1 MILERAKRNMNK
13 QKSVILSIA
22 LLSALSAGITADAR
36 EGLRL
41 STDPKLTEKAIEAQ
55 MKQSV
60 SAKEVNFDN
69 MLLQKNLNNMMPEEK
84 VKAETS
90 NIDID
95 LRVQFLRPF
104 KIIVI
109 SGWQNCL
116 WNRRKLQSARRQRL
130 KTHHYLINGQ
140 ETR

>member
-1 MILERAKRNMNK
+1 MNK

-69 MLLQKNLNNMMPEEK
+69 MLLQKNLNDMMPKGK
-84 VKAETS
+84 VVIDDTLKAA
-90 NIDID
+90 IDAYYEQYG
-95 LRVQFLRPF
+95 V
-104 KIIVI
+104 K
-109 SGWQNCL
+109 
-116 WNRRKLQSARRQRL
+116 
-130 KTHHYLINGQ
+130 
-140 ETR
+140 

>member
-1 MILERAKRNMNK
+1 MNK

-69 MLLQKNLNNMMPEEK
+69 MLLQKNLNDMMPKEK
-84 VKAETS
+84 VQAETS

-95 LRVQFLRPF
+95 LKGAVSTA
-104 KIIVI
+104 I
-109 SGWQNCL
+109 QN
-116 WNRRKLQSARRQRL
+116 NRDIRL
-130 KTHHYLINGQ
+130 AELSLEQAETAVSQAAAAKNHHYLINGQ

>member
-1 MILERAKRNMNK
+1 MNK

-69 MLLQKNLNNMMPEEK
+69 MLLQKNLNDMKLMMIK
-84 VKAETS
+84 KIFLL
-90 NIDID
+90 NY
-95 LRVQFLRPF
+95 QF
-104 KIIVI
+104 
-109 SGWQNCL
+109 
-116 WNRRKLQSARRQRL
+116 
-130 KTHHYLINGQ
+130 YLSYILD
-140 ETR
+140 

>member
-1 MILERAKRNMNK
+1 MNK

-69 MLLQKNLNNMMPEEK
+69 MLLQLPDENLIMQDANQFSWNEFVKKAGSRYSIWENFPENP
-84 VKAETS
+84 S
-90 NIDID
+90 LN
-95 LRVQFLRPF
+95 
-104 KIIVI
+104 
-109 SGWQNCL
+109 
-116 WNRRKLQSARRQRL
+116 
-130 KTHHYLINGQ
+130 
-140 ETR
+140 

>member
-1 MILERAKRNMNK
+1 MNK

-41 STDPKLTEKAIEAQ
+41 STDLKLTEKAIEAQ

-69 MLLQKNLNNMMPEEK
+69 NRI
-84 VKAETS
+84 AS
-90 NIDID
+90 
-95 LRVQFLRPF
+95 
-104 KIIVI
+104 VI
-109 SGWQNCL
+109 N
-116 WNRRKLQSARRQRL
+116 A
-130 KTHHYLINGQ
+130 KTKEPVAVNK
-140 ETR
+140 